1 MNTRHALSNE
11 EIQRFA
17 PSAFAGQPYHAM
29 SDRYAFVPTSQ
40 VIDGMR
46 SAGFVP
52 VMASQSSSRIAGK
65 ENFTK
70 HMLRFRSVNSQ
81 LTNVGDSD
89 LETVLINSHD
99 GTSRYVLMLGVFRLV
114 CSNGLIVSESLVAG
128 VKVRHVGEIVRDVIN
143 ASLELIDHAPKIQQT
158 INTWKT
164 ITLTTDEQR
173 VFAQSAHMLR
183 FPEQE
188 STLAQAIKP
197 ETLLKARRSDDN
209 GADLWS
215 TFNRVQENAIQ
226 GGMCGLVRNG
236 YRLSRRTARSVT
248 GIDQNVNLNKAL
260 WRLAEEMA
268 TLKQSSN

>member
-29 SDRYAFVPTSQ
+29 SGRYAFVPTSQ

-46 SAGFVP
+46 SAGFMP

-128 VKVRHVGEIVRDVIN
+128 VKVRHIGDIVQSVIDG
-143 ASLELIDHAPKIQQT
+143 SLDLIDQAPKIQAT
-158 INTWKT
+158 INQWRT
-164 ITLTTDEQR
+164 ITLTQDEQG
-173 VFAQSAHMLR
+173 VFAKSAHLLR

-197 ETLLKARRSDDN
+197 ETLLKARRYDDN
-209 GADLWS
+209 GSDLWS
-215 TFNRVQENAIQ
+215 TFNRVQENAIN
-226 GGMCGLVRNG
+226 GGMRGLVRNG
-236 YRLSRRTARSVT
+236 YRLQRRTARSVT
-248 GIDQNVNLNKAL
+248 GIDQNVNLNKKL
-260 WRLAEEMA
+260 WQLAEETA
-268 TLKQSSN
+268 QVKQSN

>member
-1 MNTRHALSNE
+1 MNRHALSNE

-17 PSAFAGQPYHAM
+17 PSAFAGQPYHQM
-29 SDRYAFVPTSQ
+29 SERYAFVPTSE

-46 SAGFVP
+46 SAGFMP

-114 CSNGLIVSESLVAG
+114 CSNGLIVSEPLVAG
-128 VKVRHVGEIVRDVIN
+128 VKVRHVGDIIRSVIDG
-143 ASLELIDHAPKIQQT
+143 SLELIDQAPKIQQT

-164 ITLTTDEQR
+164 ITLNPYEQNA
-173 VFAQSAHMLR
+173 FANSAHILR
-183 FPEQE
+183 FPDQE

-197 ETLLKARRSDDN
+197 ESLLKARRYDDN
-209 GADLWS
+209 GNDLWS
-215 TFNRVQENAIQ
+215 TFNRVQENAIN
-226 GGMCGLVRNG
+226 GGMRGIVRDG
-236 YRLSRRTARSVT
+236 YRMSRRTARSVT

-260 WRLAEEMA
+260 WRLAEEIA
-268 TLKQSSN
+268 TLKQSN